1 MDTTKE
7 RLTSLQPLVMRL
19 NPALELNEETFFHVA
34 QLNKDLRMELSAEG
48 NLIVMPPTGIRTG
61 DRNSEINMQL
71 RMWAKRDGRGK
82 AFDSSTGFR
91 LATGAVRSPDASWVS
106 YTQLEALPDE
116 VWKKFPSLCPE
127 FVLELR
133 SHTDRLEVTKEKM
146 HEYMENGAELGWL
159 VDPLESKFYIYTPE
173 GVEELDQP
181 QEVTGTGVL
190 EGFRLELEE
199 IW

>member
-1 MDTTKE
+1 MIHPQGFV
-7 RLTSLQPLVMRL
+7 SPLARFVL
-19 NPALELNEETFFHVA
+19 
-34 QLNKDLRMELSAEG
+34 
-48 NLIVMPPTGIRTG
+48 PTLLG
-61 DRNSEINMQL
+61 
-71 RMWAKRDGRGK
+71 
-82 AFDSSTGFR
+82 
-91 LATGAVRSPDASWVS
+91 VS
-106 YTQLEALPDE
+106 YTQLETLPNE

-146 HEYMENGAELGWL
+146 LEYMENGAELGWL

-181 QEVTGTGVL
+181 QEVTGTDVL
-190 EGFRLELEE
+190 EGFRLELVE